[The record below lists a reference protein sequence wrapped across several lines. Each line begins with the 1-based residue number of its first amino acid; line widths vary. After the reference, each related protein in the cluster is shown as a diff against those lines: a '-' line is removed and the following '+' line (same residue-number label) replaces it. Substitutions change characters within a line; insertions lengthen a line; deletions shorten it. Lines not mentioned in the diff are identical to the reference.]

1 MFGFKKASSSENA
14 SKPEEL
20 PLSQVRI
27 INFPSLKPKIIAIGV
42 SISLISGLFGF
53 FAYRHLK
60 HDSASASGTD
70 SDSDV
75 LSITE
80 CTDFLIEN
88 PPDDILNKSWLNDE
102 RRANL
107 QQKILCYQA
116 QLQKDSMNATAYTN
130 LGEASRRLGDLKT
143 AAQYHQKALQIDPN
157 LVEAKLGMVMVE
169 IDSGNFDLANKEI
182 QNILSNQS
190 NGFVDFYQGV
200 TLYYQ
205 KNLALAEKAFQKATE
220 DDPTNAAAAYNLGII
235 LDEQGKL
242 EEAKIKYKQAINLN
256 PAIAG
261 SHYKLGLI
269 LYKQDQKL
277 EALDH
282 YQQALDLNID
292 WVDAL
297 NNISLA
303 MVDQGDKT
311 EAILLLRK
319 AINQED
325 NNDLLFYNLGL
336 ALYNKNEFD
345 EALTA
350 FEKAIGLNP
359 NLAEAHVGL
368 GDIFRD
374 SEKLD
379 DAIAQYREAIRL
391 NPNLA
396 QAYNKLGLALE
407 EEGETE
413 KANSEYQQAT
423 NLYPDDSESHHY
435 LPYFLYQPLPRK
447 SQ

>member
-1 MFGFKKASSSENA
+1 MFRFKKASSSAKA
-14 SKPEEL
+14 SQPEKL

-27 INFPSLKPKIIAIGV
+27 INFPKLKPKIIALGV

-53 FAYRHLK
+53 FAYRHHLK
-60 HDSASASGTD
+60 QDAASASGTD
-70 SDSDV
+70 NDV
-75 LSITE
+75 LSMTE

-88 PPDDILNKSWLNDE
+88 PPDDLLNKSLLNDE
-102 RRANL
+102 RKANL
-107 QQKILCYQA
+107 QQKMLCYQA
-116 QLQKDSMNATAYTN
+116 QLQKDALNATAYTN
-130 LGEASRRLGDLKT
+130 LGEASRRLGDPKT
-143 AAQYHQKALQIDPN
+143 AAQYHQKALQLNPN
-157 LVEAKLGMVMVE
+157 LVQAKLGMVMVE
-169 IDSGNFDLANKEI
+169 LDGGNFDLANQEI

-190 NGFVDFYQGV
+190 NELVDFYQGV

-205 KNLALAEKAFQKATE
+205 KNLPLAEKAFQKATE

-242 EEAKIKYKQAINLN
+242 EEAKTEYEQAINLN
-256 PAIAG
+256 PTIAVY
-261 SHYKLGLI
+261 HYKIGLI
-269 LYKQDQKL
+269 LYKQDRKM
-277 EALDH
+277 EALDG

-303 MVDQGDKT
+303 MVEQGYQT

-319 AINQED
+319 AIQQED
-325 NNDLLFYNLGL
+325 NNDLLYYNLGL
-336 ALYNKNEFD
+336 VLFNQNEVD

-350 FEKAIGLNP
+350 FENAIRLNP
-359 NLAEAHVGL
+359 NLVEAHVGL

-391 NPNLA
+391 NPYLA
-396 QAYNKLGLALE
+396 QAHEKLGLALE
-407 EEGETE
+407 DAGETE
-413 KANSEYQQAT
+413 EANSEYQKAAK
-423 NLYPDDSESHHY
+423 LYPDDSENHHS
-435 LPYFLYQPLPRK
+435 LPYFLYQPLLRK
-447 SQ
+447 SP